1 MMRYIT
7 FLILL
12 CIGGNVHAQ
21 TLIDSIV
28 AVVNED
34 AITRSE
40 LEDEFRIA
48 TVFLGIRAD
57 APPTLAEKR
66 AALHTLINRTFV
78 LQEAERRGIVV
89 TERNTQVAAKIAEI
103 SVEYASDTALQS
115 TLQHS
120 QLEKSAIEVWVYDQL
135 IYDEFFRRI
144 FFNTVNSERVA
155 QLAKSYYNAN
165 GAEFI
170 VPPTVT
176 FKSLL
181 IVMPKNGSE
190 VEKQE
195 AETLVQT
202 LNERLQQGQTFQAV
216 REIYETQLELRFEVT
231 TLEIDTPLGVIVTK
245 LQVSERSTP
254 FRVSEGYQIVERIR
268 NNSAYQKTY
277 QEVSEEITERIRREL
292 ANEQFET
299 WLIQRK
305 EEETWHILDDELA
318 QEKSEV
324 K

>member
-7 FLILL
+7 FLILF
-12 CIGGNVHAQ
+12 CIGGNVYAQ

-66 AALHTLINRTFV
+66 AALNTIINRTFV

-120 QLEKSAIEVWVYDQL
+120 ELEKSAIEAWVYDQL

-144 FFNTVNSERVA
+144 FFNTVNSEKVA

-165 GAEFI
+165 SAEFI

-195 AETLVQT
+195 AETLVQK

-216 REIYETQLELRFEVT
+216 REIYETQLELRLEVT
-231 TLEIDTPLGVIVTK
+231 TLEIDTPLGTIVTK
-245 LQVSERSTP
+245 LQVSERSIP

-277 QEVSEEITERIRREL
+277 QDVSEEITERIRQEL
-292 ANEQFET
+292 ANEQFEA
-299 WLIQRK
+299 WLTQRK
-305 EEETWHILDDELA
+305 AEETWHILDDELA

>member
-7 FLILL
+7 FLILF
-12 CIGGNVHAQ
+12 CIGGNVYAQ

-34 AITRSE
+34 AITHSE

-57 APPTLAEKR
+57 APPTVAKKR

-120 QLEKSAIEVWVYDQL
+120 QLEKSAIEAWVYDQL

-181 IVMPKNGSE
+181 IVIPKNGSE

-216 REIYETQLELRFEVT
+216 RETYETQLELRFEVT
-231 TLEIDTPLGVIVTK
+231 TLEIDTPLGGIVTK

-254 FRVSEGYQIVERIR
+254 FRVPEGYQIVERIR

-277 QEVSEEITERIRREL
+277 QDVSEEITERIRREL

-299 WLIQRK
+299 WLTQRK

-318 QEKSEV
+318 QEKREV